1 MLSRRS
7 ILKALPLTA
16 IVGPSAARAVALRP
30 SIVEDGR
37 EGLRSLAARRGLVY
51 GSAASTFQLRDL
63 AFARALANEAGILVP
78 EYEMK
83 RGVIEPSRGKYDF
96 SGCDALVQF
105 AEAHAMRMR
114 GHPLVWH
121 KRNPGWLEEAVLDW
135 RDSGLLT
142 GYIASVVG
150 HFRGRVRSWDVVN
163 EAIAPGDGR
172 KDCLRDSFWLKAFGP
187 AYIDEA
193 YHAARAADPDAQL
206 VYNDWG
212 CEAGA
217 AENDRFRAATLTFL
231 DGARARGVP
240 IQALGLQGHL
250 AAFGTPVDQNK
261 LARFLSD
268 VESLGLRILVT
279 ELDVDDTGGASRAD
293 ERDRA
298 VADACRRFLDVILA
312 NRATSAVLTWGLSD
326 RFLDAPTWKQRLA
339 GYTPRMLPLDSDLN
353 RTPMWRALATSFEQ
367 DS

>member
-1 MLSRRS
+1 MYSRRS
-7 ILKALPLTA
+7 ILKGLPLTA
-16 IVGPSAARAVALRP
+16 LAGASAARAVALRP

-37 EGLRSLAARRGLVY
+37 EGLRVLAARRGLVY
-51 GSAASTFQLRDL
+51 GTSASTFQLRDG
-63 AFARALANEAGILVP
+63 AFAPVLAREAGILVP

-83 RGVIEPSRGKYDF
+83 RGVIEPSRGTYNF
-96 SGCDALVQF
+96 SGCDALVKF
-105 AEAHAMRMR
+105 AGANAMLVR

-142 GYIASVVG
+142 GYIGAVVG
-150 HFRGRVRSWDVVN
+150 HFRGHIRSWDVVN

-172 KDCLRDSFWLKAFGP
+172 SDGLRETFWLEAFGP
-187 AYIDEA
+187 VYIDDA
-193 YHAARAADPDAQL
+193 YHAARAADPDALL

-217 AENDRFRAATLTFL
+217 PENDRFRAATLSFL
-231 DGARARGVP
+231 EGARARGVP

-250 AAFGTPVDQNK
+250 AAFGTQVDQKK
-261 LARFLSD
+261 LARFLSE

-279 ELDVDDTGGASRAD
+279 ELDVDDTGGPSRMD

-298 VADACRRFLDVILA
+298 VADATRRFLDVMLTS
-312 NRATSAVLTWGLSD
+312 RATTAVLTWGLSD
-326 RFLDAPTWKQRLA
+326 RFLDPPNWKQRLT
-339 GYTPRMLPLDSDLN
+339 GYTPRMLPLGSDLN
-353 RTPMWRALATSFEQ
+353 RTAMWRALANSFEQ
-367 DS
+367 AA